1 MKDTLA
7 QQPSNTLST
16 ESLVAH
22 RQTHTHTDY
31 TLQTYM
37 QVGTGRKTTLANDV
51 HQIASKV
58 SARVLTTHLSSRT
71 SLFPLSIFNYIF
83 IFVVAEWHIQPQFAT
98 DPKPE
103 RTKIEHP
110 PYPTINSPPPHPP
123 HPQSSPEA
131 YANMFSVMS
140 LPFLCQ
146 VNRAFLPQFCWRQDD
161 RLKTDATPEKKRMNK
176 QIYVRGR
183 RVKKKKKE
191 GWECWGRRG
200 RSSRRRTYI

>member
-1 MKDTLA
+1 MLLLGQETCLHIVQTYTYLFAQNPRQTCKDDERHTRAAAIKHSVHRVLSSA
-7 QQPSNTLST
+7 QTN
-16 ESLVAH
+16 
-22 RQTHTHTDY
+22 THTHTDY

-110 PYPTINSPPPHPP
+110 PYPTINSPLPTPPSILPWGLCK
-123 HPQSSPEA
+123 
-131 YANMFSVMS
+131 YVFCDVTS
-140 LPFLCQ
+140 LSLSG
-146 VNRAFLPQFCWRQDD
+146 
-161 RLKTDATPEKKRMNK
+161 E
-176 QIYVRGR
+176 
-183 RVKKKKKE
+183 
-191 GWECWGRRG
+191 
-200 RSSRRRTYI
+200 